1 MLICGNSIYTNLIS
15 TDTS

>member
-1 MLICGNSIYTNLIS
+1 MLICSNSIYTNLIS